1 MEHYCQLGNHWW
13 VYDQHGKVLSYY
25 TNPINFDRQDCPDC
39 IINKQSAE
47 ENKMQGTK
55 ITAEQISAVINQFR
69 DGIEPADISSNTGI
83 SELRVRRELNLW
95 LKNEGYNSIPDYRKR
110 TIKKEKESIQQS
122 SESIITD
129 LKNQVRSLKQIV
141 EEQKKMIES
150 LNSQRVGEATANQM
164 NTLKELVNRK
174 SEELALA
181 NNVIRE
187 KNEAIKTASL
197 AIKNMQERLSHQGK
211 IENTEDTGTITI
223 KLSADLVQLFRRL

>member
-1 MEHYCQLGNHWW
+1 
-13 VYDQHGKVLSYY
+13 
-25 TNPINFDRQDCPDC
+25 
-39 IINKQSAE
+39 
-47 ENKMQGTK
+47 MQGTK

-69 DGIEPADISSNTGI
+69 DGIEPADICENTGI
-83 SELRVRRELNLW
+83 SEQRVRKEINLW
-95 LKNEGYNSIPDYRKR
+95 LKNEGYTSIPDYRKR
-110 TIKKEKESIQQS
+110 TLTAKAKEIEQN
-122 SESIITD
+122 SESIIND
-129 LKNQVRSLKQIV
+129 LRNQVRSLKQIV

-150 LNSQRVGEATANQM
+150 LNSQRVGDATANQM